1 MAYSFVE
8 VKRKVKIILKYR
20 RKVMKLI
27 SDVGR
32 DISCRVFIKTLNILP
47 LSFMYM
53 QVSTA

>member
-32 DISCRVFIKTLNILP
+32 DISCRVLIKTLNILP

>member
-1 MAYSFVE
+1 
-8 VKRKVKIILKYR
+8 
-20 RKVMKLI
+20 MKLI